1 MLSGPPSRFFLLG
14 GPSFRSAFHMSELF
28 FAQRFVLGFS
38 LSKINQRSSWEQQSV
53 RASVAHAPRQ
63 DSSHERG
70 DTADLGSCSVNTEL
84 RAAVPK

>member
-38 LSKINQRSSWEQQSV
+38 LTKVSARRGSGSLFGLRWLTCLARTAAMEEATQQ
-53 RASVAHAPRQ
+53 
-63 DSSHERG
+63 
-70 DTADLGSCSVNTEL
+70 T
-84 RAAVPK
+84 